1 MGVALDIPIPVCSPA
16 GRHVSKGNPFPQV
29 VDARVGDARVE
40 IFSFLNL
47 MVEKAGSDLFFSVGA
62 PVNLKI
68 EGITHPLKMPALRP
82 GQVKQLAYSV
92 MNERQISEFEA
103 KMEMNLSISAEN
115 LGRFRV
121 NVFVQRGET
130 GMVIRYIKNK
140 IPPLAALG
148 LPPVLEKLVMRKRG
162 LVLVTGATGSGKS
175 TTLASMLNY
184 RNENAT
190 GHILT
195 IEDPLEFLHAH
206 KLSVVDQREVGIDTH
221 SYEEALKNALREA
234 PDVIMIGEIR
244 DRNTM
249 KQAIAYAET
258 GHLCLS
264 TLHAN
269 NANQAMERVINFFPE
284 EAHRQ
289 LLVDL
294 SLNLAG
300 VVSQRLIPGLHEKLV
315 PAVEVMLNSSY
326 ISDLITKGEFS
337 GIKEAMARSTEIG
350 MCTFDQAL
358 YQLYTEDRIS
368 LDEALHNADSRTD
381 LALRIRLAAG
391 VSTQDAGDLSI
402 DTSSPIQ
409 SAARL
414 A

>member
-1 MGVALDIPIPVCSPA
+1 M
-16 GRHVSKGNPFPQV
+16 
-29 VDARVGDARVE
+29 E

-284 EAHRQ
+284 DAHHQ
-289 LLVDL
+289 LLMDR

-300 VVSQRLIPGLHEKLV
+300 VISQRLILGLHEKLE
-315 PAVEVMLNSSY
+315 PAVEGMLNSPY
-326 ISDLITKGEFS
+326 IAEPIAKGEFS
-337 GIKEAMARSTEIG
+337 GLKEAVGHSTEIG

-358 YQLYTEDRIS
+358 YKLFKDGQIS
-368 LDEALHNADSRTD
+368 LEEALHNADSRTD

-391 VSTQDAGDLSI
+391 VNASDTGELSI
-402 DTSSPIQ
+402 DTSTQ
-409 SAARL
+409 AQAASRL

>member
-1 MGVALDIPIPVCSPA
+1 MGVALDMPIPVCSPA
-16 GRHVSKGNPFPQV
+16 GRHVSKGNLFPQV

-206 KLSVVDQREVGIDTH
+206 KLSVVD
-221 SYEEALKNALREA
+221 
-234 PDVIMIGEIR
+234 
-244 DRNTM
+244 
-249 KQAIAYAET
+249 
-258 GHLCLS
+258 
-264 TLHAN
+264 
-269 NANQAMERVINFFPE
+269 
-284 EAHRQ
+284 
-289 LLVDL
+289 
-294 SLNLAG
+294 
-300 VVSQRLIPGLHEKLV
+300 
-315 PAVEVMLNSSY
+315 
-326 ISDLITKGEFS
+326 
-337 GIKEAMARSTEIG
+337 
-350 MCTFDQAL
+350 
-358 YQLYTEDRIS
+358 
-368 LDEALHNADSRTD
+368 
-381 LALRIRLAAG
+381 
-391 VSTQDAGDLSI
+391 
-402 DTSSPIQ
+402 
-409 SAARL
+409 
-414 A
+414 

>member
-1 MGVALDIPIPVCSPA
+1 M
-16 GRHVSKGNPFPQV
+16 
-29 VDARVGDARVE
+29 GDARVE

-381 LALRIRLAAG
+381 LALRVRLAAR

>member
-326 ISDLITKGEFS
+326 ISDLIAKGEFS

>member
-1 MGVALDIPIPVCSPA
+1 M
-16 GRHVSKGNPFPQV
+16 
-29 VDARVGDARVE
+29 GDARVE

-82 GQVKQLAYSV
+82 EQVKQLAYSV

-300 VVSQRLIPGLHEKLV
+300 MVSQRLIPGLHEKLV

>member
-1 MGVALDIPIPVCSPA
+1 M
-16 GRHVSKGNPFPQV
+16 
-29 VDARVGDARVE
+29 GDARVE

-103 KMEMNLSISAEN
+103 KMEMNLSVSAES
-115 LGRFRV
+115 LGRFRE

-130 GMVIRYIKNK
+130 GMVVRYIKNK

-221 SYEEALKNALREA
+221 SYEEALKNAY
-234 PDVIMIGEIR
+234 GELDMAR
-244 DRNTM
+244 A
-249 KQAIAYAET
+249 QSE
-258 GHLCLS
+258 
-264 TLHAN
+264 
-269 NANQAMERVINFFPE
+269 
-284 EAHRQ
+284 
-289 LLVDL
+289 LLV
-294 SLNLAG
+294 LAA
-300 VVSQRLIPGLHEKLV
+300 QI
-315 PAVEVMLNSSY
+315 A
-326 ISDLITKGEFS
+326 
-337 GIKEAMARSTEIG
+337 
-350 MCTFDQAL
+350 
-358 YQLYTEDRIS
+358 
-368 LDEALHNADSRTD
+368 
-381 LALRIRLAAG
+381 ALRRYR
-391 VSTQDAGDLSI
+391 QKK
-402 DTSSPIQ
+402 
-409 SAARL
+409 
-414 A
+414 

>member
-1 MGVALDIPIPVCSPA
+1 M
-16 GRHVSKGNPFPQV
+16 
-29 VDARVGDARVE
+29 E

-300 VVSQRLIPGLHEKLV
+300 VVSQRLIPGLHEKRV

-381 LALRIRLAAG
+381 LALRVRLAAG
-391 VSTQDAGDLSI
+391 VSTQDVGDLSI

>member
-1 MGVALDIPIPVCSPA
+1 MDITQLLAFSVKNKASDLHLSAGLPPMIRVHGDVRRINVEALDHKTVHAMVYDIMNDA
-16 GRHVSKGNPFPQV
+16 QRKQYEEFLE
-29 VDARVGDARVE
+29 VD
-40 IFSFLNL
+40 FSF
-47 MVEKAGSDLFFSVGA
+47 E
-62 PVNLKI
+62 I
-68 EGITHPLKMPALRP
+68 EG
-82 GQVKQLAYSV
+82 LA
-92 MNERQISEFEA
+92 
-103 KMEMNLSISAEN
+103 
-115 LGRFRV
+115 RFRV
-121 NVFVQRGET
+121 NAFNQNRGSAAVFRT
-130 GMVIRYIKNK
+130 IPSK
-140 IPPLAALG
+140 ILTLEQLNAPKIFGDLALK
-148 LPPVLEKLVMRKRG
+148 PRG
-162 LVLVTGATGSGKS
+162 LVLVTGPTGSGKS

-326 ISDLITKGEFS
+326 ISDLIAKGEFS

>member
-1 MGVALDIPIPVCSPA
+1 M
-16 GRHVSKGNPFPQV
+16 
-29 VDARVGDARVE
+29 
-40 IFSFLNL
+40 
-47 MVEKAGSDLFFSVGA
+47 
-62 PVNLKI
+62 
-68 EGITHPLKMPALRP
+68 
-82 GQVKQLAYSV
+82 
-92 MNERQISEFEA
+92 
-103 KMEMNLSISAEN
+103 
-115 LGRFRV
+115 
-121 NVFVQRGET
+121 
-130 GMVIRYIKNK
+130 
-140 IPPLAALG
+140 
-148 LPPVLEKLVMRKRG
+148 LEKLVMRKRG

-195 IEDPLEFLHAH
+195 IEDPLGFCTPTSSRWWTSA
-206 KLSVVDQREVGIDTH
+206 RW
-221 SYEEALKNALREA
+221 ALTPFVRRSPENALREA

-326 ISDLITKGEFS
+326 ISDLIAKGEFS
-337 GIKEAMARSTEIG
+337 ASRKRWRSTEIG

-381 LALRIRLAAG
+381 LALRIRLAG
-391 VSTQDAGDLSI
+391 GFDAGCWRSVHRHILAHPVGRTVGLDGGRAMQHWPFPPFFGMPQGD
-402 DTSSPIQ
+402 DTLAGQRPSSSPPQ
-409 SAARL
+409 TKPATVHWAV
-414 A
+414 

>member
-1 MGVALDIPIPVCSPA
+1 M
-16 GRHVSKGNPFPQV
+16 
-29 VDARVGDARVE
+29 E

-326 ISDLITKGEFS
+326 ISDLIAKGEFS
-337 GIKEAMARSTEIG
+337 GINEAMGRSTEIG

-358 YQLYTEDRIS
+358 YQLYTENRIS
-368 LDEALHNADSRTD
+368 LDEALHNADSHTD
-381 LALRIRLAAG
+381 LALRVRLAAG